1 MGKRFS
7 HTFHSLM
14 TCTYLAGQLV
24 AFAPAAWAADELGN
38 TASNTFNT
46 STADQQAQSA
56 ISYSNACTRDQ
67 NPNEL
72 TILSYHE
79 IADSTETLDNTYTV
93 SAANFAAQ
101 MQWLYEHQYHFVSIN
116 DVLAHRLD
124 HKPLPD
130 KAVLITFDDGYRDNY
145 KNAFPILKEHQMK
158 AMVFLIS
165 DYVSTYPNYLTW
177 GQAQEMQEHGIEF
190 GSHTLNHV
198 ELNKLPSNDEI
209 LHQLKNS
216 KAAIEWHLETPVHFL
231 AYPCGSYNA
240 DVMAATKA
248 AGYRAAFTVQYGPD
262 RADTNR
268 YAMNRIP
275 IFGGNSHTLLRF
287 KLRLRCPVLFA
298 TLGRWKASLTAAG
311 HTSLANLIIIP

>member
-1 MGKRFS
+1 
-7 HTFHSLM
+7 
-14 TCTYLAGQLV
+14 
-24 AFAPAAWAADELGN
+24 
-38 TASNTFNT
+38 
-46 STADQQAQSA
+46 
-56 ISYSNACTRDQ
+56 
-67 NPNEL
+67 
-72 TILSYHE
+72 
-79 IADSTETLDNTYTV
+79 
-93 SAANFAAQ
+93 
-101 MQWLYEHQYHFVSIN
+101 
-116 DVLAHRLD
+116 
-124 HKPLPD
+124 
-130 KAVLITFDDGYRDNY
+130 
-145 KNAFPILKEHQMK
+145 MK

-262 RADTNR
+262 RADTNH

-311 HTSLANLIIIP
+311 HTSLATLIIIP

>member
-1 MGKRFS
+1 MKAKNKWW
-7 HTFHSLM
+7 L
-14 TCTYLAGQLV
+14 LLLLPLLLLV
-24 AFAPAAWAADELGN
+24 
-38 TASNTFNT
+38 TAIAMFFMDTDGIPVLNYHQIN
-46 STADQQAQSA
+46 DRDH
-56 ISYSNACTRDQ
+56 NA
-67 NPNEL
+67 L
-72 TILSYHE
+72 TV
-79 IADSTETLDNTYTV
+79 STEQ
-93 SAANFAAQ
+93 FAAQ
-101 MQWLYEHQYHFVSIN
+101 MQYLTDNGYHTITGEE
-116 DVLAHRLD
+116 LADALD
-124 HKPLPD
+124 GKIELPD
-130 KAVLITFDDGYRDNY
+130 NPVLITFDDGYRDNY

-262 RADTNR
+262 RADTNH